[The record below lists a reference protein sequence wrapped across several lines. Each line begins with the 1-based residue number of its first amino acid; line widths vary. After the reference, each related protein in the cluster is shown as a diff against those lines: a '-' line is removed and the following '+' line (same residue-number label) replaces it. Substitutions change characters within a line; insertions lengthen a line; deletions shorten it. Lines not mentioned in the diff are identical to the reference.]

1 MDRTQANDL
10 VDFIQKHSKGLNV
23 STVNAHRDAPRSQ
36 SWHVRAMVS
45 RLVADGTE
53 WWLEYF
59 HSGGEFVQ
67 SEWYDQHAPLRLD
80 CLVAD
85 SMAES
90 QRKYLCQ
97 KVADITKALRDL
109 ADRIDRDF
117 SRMDEHTTN
126 TPEAVVTEIQ
136 HAILWAVPN
145 LHTEQLHANA
155 AMLTQHRAR
164 ARAAQEALI
173 AAEYGS
179 KE

>member
-1 MDRTQANDL
+1 MDKQQANDL
-10 VDFIQKHSKGLNV
+10 VDFIQKHSKGLNAAA
-23 STVNAHRDAPRSQ
+23 VNAHRDAPRSH

-67 SEWYDQHAPLRLD
+67 SEWYDAHAPLRLN
-80 CLVAD
+80 CLIAD

-90 QRKYLCQ
+90 QRKFLVG
-97 KVADITKALRDL
+97 KVGNITQALRDL

-117 SRMDEHTTN
+117 SRMDENPNT
-126 TPEAVVTEIQ
+126 TPERVVKEIQ

-145 LHTEQLHANA
+145 LSTEELHPNA
-155 AMLTQHRAR
+155 ALLTQYRAQ
-164 ARAAQEALI
+164 ARAALEALA